1 MVASIKGKSIDSS
14 GAATANS
21 SLDSTPVSSNCS
33 AQQPKLSTSLRSAC
47 FDTLSSLPSSTPAA
61 FDNPSSF
68 CIDPTFDLYPVSGLD
83 GHQTGLYV
91 PSATTSFFHISPP
104 NHDDPESNVYT
115 PKLSTSYRLQPVTT
129 FVDYEEP
136 ASVGRKVNALLARYE
151 SQMKWETLATK
162 TFPPHLQGLWD
173 ECHLSSTSSTAHDI
187 GYTEDDETVYG
198 DEDSDDDDVEIILPP
213 QVAGFG
219 RHAFVK
225 PPHNSDEVPTLHAT
239 ATGIVH
245 PDLKH
250 PNTKVL
256 ADDSDFD
263 VDDDDDDDASTLSSL
278 SCSILTISNPPSLHP
293 MCTPEIVAVNWSA
306 LGDDDVVVLPRR
318 ARNVI
323 PLPDVTQCQEV

>member
-47 FDTLSSLPSSTPAA
+47 FDTLSSLPSTTPTA
-61 FDNPSSF
+61 FDNPYSF

-83 GHQTGLYV
+83 GQQTGLYV

-104 NHDDPESNVYT
+104 NHDDLEANVYT
-115 PKLSTSYRLQPVTT
+115 PRLSTSYRSQPPTA
-129 FVDYEEP
+129 FVDFEEP
-136 ASVGRKVNALLARYE
+136 VSMGTQVNALLARYE
-151 SQMKWETLATK
+151 SQMNWEALATK
-162 TFPPHLQGLWD
+162 TFPLHLQGLWD
-173 ECHLSSTSSTAHDI
+173 ECRFRSTLSIPHNLGCI
-187 GYTEDDETVYG
+187 KDDETVYG
-198 DEDSDDDDVEIILPP
+198 DEDSDDDDDVEIILPP

-219 RHAFVK
+219 RHAFTK
-225 PPHNSDEVPTLHAT
+225 PPHNSDEVPTLYAT

-263 VDDDDDDDASTLSSL
+263 VDDDDDASTLSSL
-278 SCSILTISNPPSLHP
+278 SSSILTISNPPSLHP
-293 MCTPEIVAVNWSA
+293 MCTPENVAVNWSA

-318 ARNVI
+318 ARNVV